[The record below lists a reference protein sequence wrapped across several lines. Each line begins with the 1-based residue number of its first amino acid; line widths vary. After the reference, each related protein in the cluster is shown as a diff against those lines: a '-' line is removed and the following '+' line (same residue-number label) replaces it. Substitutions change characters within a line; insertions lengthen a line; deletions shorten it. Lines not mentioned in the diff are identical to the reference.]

1 MLKNEHRL
9 PLLLGAAGLLLM
21 ARLVLMPL
29 LAWQNDLADENG
41 RLARQLAKA
50 EQRIE
55 MAPAMEARTA
65 QLEALLSES
74 EERLAQGEARSSLAQ
89 QRALETLF
97 EEAELTLRS
106 FNWALE
112 ETLDEGHGRL
122 RAEANLA
129 GSLPAFI
136 GGAYALS
143 ARTPHTEIVSLDLR
157 LNRREQQLTG
167 RGLNGTIIFDVIT
180 DGAPRPAV
188 GGAQE

>member
-1 MLKNEHRL
+1 
-9 PLLLGAAGLLLM
+9 
-21 ARLVLMPL
+21 MPL

-41 RLARQLAKA
+41 RLARQLTKA
-50 EQRIE
+50 EQRIAK
-55 MAPAMEARTA
+55 APAMEARRA

-74 EERLAQGEARSSLAQ
+74 EERLAKGEARSSLAQ

-97 EEAELTLRS
+97 DEAELTLRS

-129 GSLPAFI
+129 GALPAFI
-136 GGAYALS
+136 RGAYALS

-157 LNRREQQLTG
+157 LDRREQRLTG

-180 DGAPRPAV
+180 DGPPEPATR
-188 GGAQE
+188 GARD